1 MYFILHFVLTVT
13 NFDSSIKCNNVTA
26 DLPNVP
32 CNACLTQNNFIMLVY
47 CSYCVYN
54 LSASVKLIT
63 LPCYLLHPVRQLV
76 RHRLSVVMYSVMNVF
91 VCEVDV
97 L

>member
-1 MYFILHFVLTVT
+1 VNLFIHIELNHSEPEV
-13 NFDSSIKCNNVTA
+13 
-26 DLPNVP
+26 
-32 CNACLTQNNFIMLVY
+32 QNNFIMLVY